1 MQIELNY
8 PEAVPIELDP
18 AKTMLLIV
26 DMENEDAHPSG
37 KRYMGEAVVEII
49 PKLVALRRRVREAG
63 GVVVHTQSVRKPDA
77 LEFTLF
83 KNVVRKVEG
92 TWGAEF
98 IDQLKPAAGEPIVV
112 KYTHDC
118 FYRTDM
124 EALLERL
131 HFRPGEGRVIVTG
144 IAALGCV
151 SVRRNGLQHP
161 RFLCLRACRH
171 HDTTRSERKTSG
183 IFAIHELRLSLQ
195 RDRHAL
201 RFDRIS
207 YLSFL
212 SGPLLR
218 VRFYFAYRY
227 SACRRRRPSVN

>member
-8 PEAVPIELDP
+8 PEPVAVKLDA

-37 KRYMGEAVVEII
+37 KRYMGEAVEEII
-49 PKLVALRRRVREAG
+49 PKIVALRRRVRAAG
-63 GVVVHTQSVRKPDA
+63 GMVVHTQSVRKSDA

-92 TWGAEF
+92 TWGAQF
-98 IDQLKPAAGEPIVV
+98 VDQLKPAADEPVVV

-131 HFRPGEGRVIVTG
+131 RLRPGEGRIIVTG
-144 IAALGCV
+144 IAARGCV
-151 SVRRNGLQHP
+151 QCAVMGFSIRDFYVYVP
-161 RFLCLRACRH
+161 V
-171 HDTTRSERKTSG
+171 DTTT
-183 IFAIHELRLSLQ
+183 Q
-195 RDRHAL
+195 RDQKEKLQA
-201 RFDRIS
+201 FS
-207 YLSFL
+207 QFMSF
-212 SGPLLR
+212 G
-218 VRFYFAYRY
+218 YRY
-227 SACRRRRPSVN
+227 NVTVTRSDLIEFQV

>member
-8 PEAVPIELDP
+8 PEPVTVKLDA

-37 KRYMGEAVVEII
+37 KRYMGEAVEEII
-49 PKLVALRRRVREAG
+49 PKIVALRRRVRAAG
-63 GVVVHTQSVRKPDA
+63 GMVVHTQSVRKPDA

-92 TWGAEF
+92 TWGAQF
-98 IDQLKPAAGEPIVV
+98 VDQLKPAADEPVVV

-131 HFRPGEGRVIVTG
+131 RLRPGEGRIIVTG
-144 IAALGCV
+144 IAARGCV
-151 SVRRNGLQHP
+151 QCAVMGFSIRDFYVYVP
-161 RFLCLRACRH
+161 V
-171 HDTTRSERKTSG
+171 DTTT
-183 IFAIHELRLSLQ
+183 Q
-195 RDRHAL
+195 RDQKEKLQA
-201 RFDRIS
+201 FS
-207 YLSFL
+207 QFMSF
-212 SGPLLR
+212 G
-218 VRFYFAYRY
+218 YRY
-227 SACRRRRPSVN
+227 NVTVTRSDLIEF

>member
-8 PEAVPIELDP
+8 PEPVAVKLDA

-37 KRYMGEAVVEII
+37 KRYMGEAVEEII
-49 PKLVALRRRVREAG
+49 PKIVALRRRVSAAG
-63 GVVVHTQSVRKPDA
+63 GMVVHTQSVRKPDA

-92 TWGAEF
+92 TWGAQF
-98 IDQLKPAAGEPIVV
+98 VDQLKPAADEPVVV

-131 HFRPGEGRVIVTG
+131 RLRPGEGRIIVTG
-144 IAALGCV
+144 IAARGCV
-151 SVRRNGLQHP
+151 QCAVMGFSIRDFYVYVP
-161 RFLCLRACRH
+161 V
-171 HDTTRSERKTSG
+171 DTTT
-183 IFAIHELRLSLQ
+183 Q
-195 RDRHAL
+195 RDQKEKLQA
-201 RFDRIS
+201 FS
-207 YLSFL
+207 QFMSF
-212 SGPLLR
+212 G
-218 VRFYFAYRY
+218 YRY
-227 SACRRRRPSVN
+227 NVTVTRSDLIEF